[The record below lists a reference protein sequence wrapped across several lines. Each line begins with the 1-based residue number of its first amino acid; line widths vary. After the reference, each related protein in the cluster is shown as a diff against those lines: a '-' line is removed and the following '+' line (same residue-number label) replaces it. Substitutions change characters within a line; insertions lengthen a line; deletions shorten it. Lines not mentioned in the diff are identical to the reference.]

1 MLRPRGEVHDLQTW
15 FPKEGTRDVL
25 GQRRKHRVVRSRALQ
40 FSALRFVLFVSDHD
54 LGLVSGRRN
63 RAMFSDFE
71 RLSAIHMDHRERV
84 VCTPLSILNVF
95 AQC

>member
-1 MLRPRGEVHDLQTW
+1 M
-15 FPKEGTRDVL
+15 EGTRDVL

-84 VCTPLSILNVF
+84 
-95 AQC
+95 